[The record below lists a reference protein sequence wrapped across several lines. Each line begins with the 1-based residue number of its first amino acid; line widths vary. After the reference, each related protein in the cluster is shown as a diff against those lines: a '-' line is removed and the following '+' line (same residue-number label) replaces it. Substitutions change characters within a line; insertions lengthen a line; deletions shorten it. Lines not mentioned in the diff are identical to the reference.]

1 MHDITMK
8 LKKIIDSKKKRKIIY
23 KQSNKKSASVFV
35 DNLSIKLNNSKGGVL

>member
-23 KQSNKKSASVFV
+23 KQSNKKSASIFV
-35 DNLSIKLNNSKGGVL
+35 DDLSVKLNNKKRGVL

>member
-23 KQSNKKSASVFV
+23 KQSNKKSASIFV
-35 DNLSIKLNNSKGGVL
+35 DDLSVKLNNSKKGVL